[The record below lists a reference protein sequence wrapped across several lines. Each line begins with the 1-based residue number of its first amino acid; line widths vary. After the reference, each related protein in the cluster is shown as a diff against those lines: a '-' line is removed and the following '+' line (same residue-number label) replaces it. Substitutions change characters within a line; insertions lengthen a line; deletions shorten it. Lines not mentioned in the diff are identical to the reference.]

1 MLWPICDVDDMIDLG
16 IMELT
21 SGRMFAI
28 MEIIGGF
35 LDGSAGVDELSWV
48 IS

>member
-1 MLWPICDVDDMIDLG
+1 MGPICDVDDMIDLG

>member
-1 MLWPICDVDDMIDLG
+1 MWPICDADDMIALG

-35 LDGSAGVDELSWV
+35 LDGNARVDELFWV